1 MMKPTDFS
9 RLLTEY
15 LTVYLP
21 GHRNMSENTVF
32 SYCDAFRLF
41 LVYCKDEKRMRIER
55 IMLADINHTLIEG
68 FIDWLEQDR
77 KCSVSTQN
85 QRLAAIRSFFSYA
98 QAETPEH
105 LHTFQR
111 ILSIPPRKGSAAVMC
126 HIDVAGTRQIL
137 SQPDTS
143 TPTGRR
149 DAVLLC
155 VLYDTGARVQEI
167 ADLTVGSLRLSPPT
181 SIRLFGKGRKGR
193 HVPLMENTVS
203 LLRQYMAEHE
213 LKPESDGC
221 KPLFFNRHGRKLIR
235 AGIAYVLG
243 KYCSQARAVA
253 TALPDRISPHT
264 LRHSKAMHML
274 QAGIDLIYIKDML
287 GHTDISTTQIY
298 AQADIE
304 MKRSALAQVA
314 DTPIPKSLPSWKGN
328 DDLIAWLSNFGKAKP
343 RLK

>member
-1 MMKPTDFS
+1 MKPTDFS
-9 RLLTEY
+9 RLLSEY

-21 GHRNMSENTVF
+21 GRRNMSENTVL

-41 LVYCKDEKRMRIER
+41 LLYCKEEKGMRIER
-55 IMLADINHTLIEG
+55 IMLADIDHTLIKS

-98 QAETPEH
+98 QAETPQH
-105 LHTFQR
+105 LHSFQR
-111 ILSIPPRKGSAAVMC
+111 ILSIPQKKGLASVMC
-126 HIDVAGTRQIL
+126 HLDVAGTRRIL

-155 VLYDTGARVQEI
+155 VMYDTGARVQEI
-167 ADLTVGSLRLSPPT
+167 ADLTVGSVRLSHPA
-181 SIRLFGKGRKGR
+181 SMFLFGKGRKGR

-203 LLRQYMAEHE
+203 LLRQYMAEQG
-213 LKPESDGC
+213 LKPESAGYSS
-221 KPLFFNRHGRKLIR
+221 LFCNRQGKKLTR
-235 AGIAYVLG
+235 AGIAYILG
-243 KYCSQARAVA
+243 KYCSQARASAIV
-253 TALPDRISPHT
+253 LPDRISPHT
-264 LRHSKAMHML
+264 FRHSKAMHML

-287 GHTDISTTQIY
+287 GHSDISTTQIY

-304 MKRSALAQVA
+304 MKRSALEGIA
-314 DTPIPKSLPSWKGN
+314 DTPVPTNLPSWKKN
-328 DDLIAWLSNFGKAKP
+328 EDLIAWLSNLGKAKP
-343 RLK
+343 CLK